1 MDIGIDFRELADR
14 AKRNVISIPAIVG
27 YCLTALQWL
36 GVMLVW
42 IGRYSGGL
50 KYAFFDYIYSFAFFA
65 PLVQLAAFILELNF
79 LHVIALALF
88 AIVWNGNAEVAYN
101 ARTIG
106 SSVGEGMFSVPG
118 VTKNS
123 GVLIA
128 GASIIGLTFP
138 LIVLIN
144 RAIVYKILDAKDR
157 LLSPYTIAAVVD
169 VCIIL
174 LGWLLS
180 IVSKRSG
187 QLLSYE
193 MTLLVLCALFLIDTL
208 LVVEHLYSILLFFA
222 TVSLMFLSIAII
234 DDDALVQT
242 AYSFVYMGVLLML
255 ALLSYKGTVKEMNST
270 SGSEE
275 EYETI

>member
-1 MDIGIDFRELADR
+1 MG
-14 AKRNVISIPAIVG
+14 
-27 YCLTALQWL
+27 
-36 GVMLVW
+36 
-42 IGRYSGGL
+42 

-144 RAIVYKILDAKDR
+144 RA
-157 LLSPYTIAAVVD
+157 
-169 VCIIL
+169 
-174 LGWLLS
+174 